1 MTPSGKEVSNGAAD
15 LRADSLSVP
24 ERMPDTR
31 VISESSRQDSDL
43 FLRDSCSRPW
53 NPETADNCS
62 GWARMGLIITGY
74 RSMMLMIR
82 MVP

>member
-1 MTPSGKEVSNGAAD
+1 ME
-15 LRADSLSVP
+15 LRIYGADSLSMT

-31 VISESSRQDSDL
+31 VISESSRKDSDL
-43 FLRDSCSRPW
+43 LLRDSCSRPW

-62 GWARMGLIITGY
+62 GWARRDLIITGY
-74 RSMMLMIR
+74 RSMMLMMR